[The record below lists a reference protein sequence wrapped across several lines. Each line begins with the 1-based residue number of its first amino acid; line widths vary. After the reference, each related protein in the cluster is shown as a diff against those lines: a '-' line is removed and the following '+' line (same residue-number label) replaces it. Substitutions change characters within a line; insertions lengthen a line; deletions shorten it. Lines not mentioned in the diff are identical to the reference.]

1 MDLIGLSI
9 LYGIIWT
16 ASIYKLMQKVHKR
29 DTEIIDLKADISKK
43 ETQFQ
48 NRLKC
53 IYNSIEEEN
62 GLNDN
67 YKAKYDELMREYLET
82 HRKLNKMIKDVNYHT
97 LGGKQ

>member
-1 MDLIGLSI
+1 MDLIGLSVLFGVLGAIII
-9 LYGIIWT
+9 LKYESKI
-16 ASIYKLMQKVHKR
+16 HKK
-29 DTEIIDLKADISKK
+29 DLEIINLKTEISKK

-62 GLNDN
+62 GSNDN
-67 YKAKYDELMREYLET
+67 YKAKYEELMREYLET